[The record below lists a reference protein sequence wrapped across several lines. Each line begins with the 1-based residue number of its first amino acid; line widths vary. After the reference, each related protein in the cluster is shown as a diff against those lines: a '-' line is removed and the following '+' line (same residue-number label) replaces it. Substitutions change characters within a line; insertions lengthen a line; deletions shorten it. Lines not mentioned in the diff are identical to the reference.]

1 MEMKGT
7 SMEPAIATSDLT
19 CHYGRTEAVRG
30 LTLTVQPGSIFALL
44 GPNGAGKT
52 STVRMLMNILR
63 PSGGRAT
70 VLGVDSRRLGVNE
83 LATIGYVSENQ
94 KLPTWMTVGELLAF
108 CRPLYPSWDE
118 ALCRK
123 LLGDFDLRGDA
134 KIASLSRGMR
144 VKAALV
150 SSLACRP
157 RLLVLDEPF
166 SGLDPVV
173 RDDLVHGVLELAG
186 QEQWTVFISSHDL
199 DEVERL
205 VDTAAFIDAG
215 RLVLA
220 EPFADLHARFRRI
233 EVTLASAVGAEL
245 APPSGPSETAGPGE
259 TGGPSK
265 LGPYKM
271 AETWIGAEH
280 AGRVVRF
287 VETRYVEGE
296 TERRATELFAA
307 THVDAQPMTLR
318 EIFVAI
324 VRERRRAQR

>member
-1 MEMKGT
+1 
-7 SMEPAIATSDLT
+7 MEPAITTADLA
-19 CHYGRTEAVRG
+19 CRYGRTEAVRG
-30 LTLTVQPGSIFALL
+30 LTLTVEPGSIFALL

-52 STVRMLMNILR
+52 STVRMLMNVLR

-70 VLGVDSRRLGVNE
+70 VLGVDSRRLGVHE
-83 LATIGYVSENQ
+83 FATIGYVSENQ
-94 KLPTWMTVGELLAF
+94 KLPMWMTVDELLAF
-108 CRPLYPSWDE
+108 CRPLYRSWDE
-118 ALCRK
+118 SLCRK
-123 LLGDFDLRGDA
+123 LLADFDLRGDA
-134 KIASLSRGMR
+134 TIASLSRGMR

-150 SSLACRP
+150 SSLAYRP

-205 VDTAAFIDAG
+205 VDTVAFIDAG
-215 RLVLA
+215 CLVLS

-233 EVTLASAVGAEL
+233 EVTTDASDVEIKRDDGAWVG
-245 APPSGPSETAGPGE
+245 
-259 TGGPSK
+259 
-265 LGPYKM
+265 M
-271 AETWIGAEH
+271 QQ

-287 VETRYVEGE
+287 IDTRYVEGD
-296 TERRATELFAA
+296 TERRAAERFSA
-307 THVDAQPMTLR
+307 TRVEAQPMTLR

-324 VRERRRAQR
+324 VRERREAQR